1 MSPVERIEIEYYQTA
16 TGRCPYLEWFDR
28 IREGATRDR
37 IDVRLARLR
46 LGNFSDHRDLGRGLW
61 ELRLFLGPG
70 YRIYYTRRGD
80 RVVILLAGGTKATQ
94 RRDIGKAREYLRDL
108 QERKR

>member
-1 MSPVERIEIEYYQTA
+1 MSPVERINIEYYQTT

-28 IREGATRDR
+28 VREGGTRDR

-46 LGNFSDHRDLGRGLW
+46 LGNLSDDRDLGQGLR
-61 ELRLFLGPG
+61 ELRLFIGPG
-70 YRIYYTRRGD
+70 YRIYFTRRGD

-94 RRDIGKAREYLRDL
+94 RRDIGKAREYLQDL
-108 QERKR
+108 QERER